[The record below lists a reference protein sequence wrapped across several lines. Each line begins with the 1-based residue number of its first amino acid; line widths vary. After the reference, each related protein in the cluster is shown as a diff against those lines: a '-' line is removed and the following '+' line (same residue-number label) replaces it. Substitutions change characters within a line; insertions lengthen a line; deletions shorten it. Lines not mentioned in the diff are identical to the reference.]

1 MKKIT
6 CLVLTLSLCVGSV
19 SFSFAGEG
27 VHRSDANAGL
37 QLLDGFIVRPV
48 GVGLSLVTSVIY
60 AGTFP
65 LTFLMDVDEQAG
77 DALVS
82 KPWGFTSGRELG
94 DF

>member
-6 CLVLTLSLCVGSV
+6 CLLLTLCICAGSA
-19 SFSFAGEG
+19 SFALAGEG
-27 VHRSDANAGL
+27 IHRSEANTGL

-48 GVGLSLVTSVIY
+48 GVCVSLVTSVVY
-60 AGTFP
+60 AATSP

-82 KPWGFTSGRELG
+82 KPWGFTAGRELG